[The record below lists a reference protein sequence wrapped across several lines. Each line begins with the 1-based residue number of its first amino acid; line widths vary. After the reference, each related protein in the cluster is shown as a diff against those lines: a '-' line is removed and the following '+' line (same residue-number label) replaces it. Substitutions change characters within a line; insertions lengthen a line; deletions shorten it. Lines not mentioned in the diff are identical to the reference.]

1 MSSNIAIDVQDVA
14 KCYHLY
20 ASSVHRLKEWFWRPM
35 RNLLRPAAAASHYY
49 TPFWALQPLSFSVAK
64 GESVG
69 IIGSNGS
76 GKSTLLQ
83 MICGTLTPT
92 QGTIHTHG
100 RVAALLELGS
110 GFNPE
115 FTGLENIYLNAAL
128 LGMPRAQVDQKL
140 NAIVQFA
147 DIGSHLHQPL
157 KTYSSGMAVRL
168 AFAVQAFSEPDI
180 LVVDEALAVGD
191 AKFQA
196 KCFERIKQL
205 REQGACILL
214 VTHSSEQIVAHCDRA
229 ILLNQ
234 GQLVAQGPT
243 RQVINQYH
251 NLLFASPAPVD
262 HSAAEQPTNAQ
273 SHSAPSDPFASRPGY
288 NPHEHRWGD
297 QAAIIHDFEIR
308 ASNESGSLLAYPAA
322 IASGSTVE
330 LDVSIRILAAIE
342 QPILGFT
349 VKTKEG
355 ITLFGTNNHKLQHPS
370 ASLIWPQGS
379 HIKALLRFTC
389 HLAPGDYFLSLGV
402 ASMVNGELTPHDRR
416 YDSIQLTV
424 TPDPH
429 YFGLANL
436 GITLDVAPTAP

>member
-1 MSSNIAIDVQDVA
+1 MSSNIAIEVQDVA

-92 QGTIHTHG
+92 QGSIHTHG

-128 LGMPRAQVDQKL
+128 LGMPRAQVDKQL

-205 REQGACILL
+205 RDQGVCILL

-229 ILLNQ
+229 ILLSK

-251 NLLFASPAPVD
+251 NLLFAAAPPVD
-262 HSAAEQPTNAQ
+262 PSAAKAPTSTHHNTP
-273 SHSAPSDPFASRPGY
+273 HSDPFARRPGY

-297 QAAIIHDFEIR
+297 QAAIIHDFEFR
-308 ASNESGSLLAYPAA
+308 ASGSPRPSPAA
-322 IASGSTVE
+322 IASGSSVDLEVT
-330 LDVSIRILAAIE
+330 IRILANISH
-342 QPILGFT
+342 PILGFT

-370 ASLIWPQGS
+370 ASLTWQQGS